1 MLEASSF
8 AWTDLCLTLPKELT
22 DRDTIAGPTTEVSA
36 ALETAAARARS
47 KGGRVARCG
56 TPAQDDGPD
65 GPEGVRANRTGPRNA
80 DARPSRR
87 IAATDSSTE
96 NRQDLAVP
104 KRSNR

>member
-47 KGGRVARCG
+47 KGGRALAAGLQRKMTAR
-56 TPAQDDGPD
+56 TDRKEFVRIGPD
-65 GPEGVRANRTGPRNA
+65 HETPMPGQ
-80 DARPSRR
+80 
-87 IAATDSSTE
+87 AAG
-96 NRQDLAVP
+96 
-104 KRSNR
+104 